1 MKTNPLIKGTR
12 TGYRGKVSD
21 HKQINRSVLAST
33 QRQSWRKISTQ
44 AGLATVQ
51 KSKVS
56 YPHHNKLTRSLHAS
70 VTWKIWGRSQGLLES
85 LPQNVKVFSKTL
97 QNWSIFSYIFGVL
110 KFLEMVAKERS
121 CFLYSHRTSMMYSI
135 LKRTGWLLKGAE
147 FRFTSESNF
156 QSVNLRIYLPSAETR
171 LSLFNYFWATIRICE
186 NIS

>member
-1 MKTNPLIKGTR
+1 MSWPAHRGNPE
-12 TGYRGKVSD
+12 
-21 HKQINRSVLAST
+21 QRSLLRLVLQLCRNLRSPILTIISWQEVYMLASLEK
-33 QRQSWRKISTQ
+33 SE
-44 AGLATVQ
+44 VD
-51 KSKVS
+51 SKV
-56 YPHHNKLTRSLHAS
+56 T
-70 VTWKIWGRSQGLLES
+70 LLES
-85 LPQNVKVFSKTL
+85 LPQNVKVFPKTL
-97 QNWSIFSYIFGVL
+97 QNWSIFSYILGVL